1 MKRVWA
7 LDVLECNFSGYVQGI
22 GGIVQATL
30 GMYRLR
36 VLAPG
41 RRFVES
47 TPVMRLESSGR
58 PDSRES
64 TPPDSRPGLHNRSQ
78 GDIGAAPGG
87 FELPTFNPCARE
99 LRKSFRV
106 HMSQCAWKYAAA
118 LSGERLLA
126 GCAGLKRAS
135 RSSLDVHQLAVGARN
150 SVDLNI
156 DRGCVSGLA
165 PAYMTF
171 PFVLRG

>member
-1 MKRVWA
+1 MCWSAA
-7 LDVLECNFSGYVQGI
+7 LSWSDENPRSDSFRGGDRKNPGLPRPALPCSANFVGYVRGI

-30 GMYRLR
+30 RMYRLR

-99 LRKSFRV
+99 LRKS
-106 HMSQCAWKYAAA
+106 
-118 LSGERLLA
+118 
-126 GCAGLKRAS
+126 
-135 RSSLDVHQLAVGARN
+135 
-150 SVDLNI
+150 
-156 DRGCVSGLA
+156 
-165 PAYMTF
+165 
-171 PFVLRG
+171 